1 MKHPLT
7 PAERGLLIALLFAMA
22 VACLG
27 PSVAQF
33 EHYHAFADQRH
44 LLGLPCALDVL
55 SNLPFALFGGWGLLR
70 LRDSDAGHPA
80 GAQRV
85 LATLFF
91 AGLALT
97 AVCSSWYHLRPDDA
111 GLAIDRLGMVSA
123 FAGLL
128 GLATADRISERAG
141 LWTAGAVLALG
152 PVAVQVW
159 ASSGNLLPW
168 AVLQGG
174 GMLLIVLL
182 ALRQPVAGA
191 WGLPLAAVIGWYAL
205 AKALELGDHLVFD
218 LTRGLVSGHTLK
230 HLTAA
235 LAAWPVISLMHNGTQ
250 ARPSHAFPPPP
261 YRVESHTPAAGA

>member
-1 MKHPLT
+1 MQHPLNPT
-7 PAERGLLIALLFAMA
+7 ERGLLAALVLAIAT
-22 VACLG
+22 ACFG

-70 LRDSDAGHPA
+70 LCASEIGQPT
-80 GAQRV
+80 GAQRS
-85 LATLFF
+85 LAALFF
-91 AGLALT
+91 AGLVLT
-97 AVCSSWYHLRPDDA
+97 ALCSGWYHLRPDDA

-141 LWTAGAVLALG
+141 LWTAAAVLALG
-152 PVAVQVW
+152 PVAVMVW
-159 ASSGNLLPW
+159 ANSGNLLPW

-182 ALRQPVAGA
+182 ALRPPVAGA

-205 AKALELGDHLVFD
+205 AKALELGDHVVFD
-218 LTRGLVSGHTLK
+218 LTLGLVSGHTLK
-230 HLTAA
+230 HMAAA
-235 LAAWPVISLMHNGTQ
+235 LAAWPVITLMHNGAQ
-250 ARPSHAFPPPP
+250 ARSWQRQTVRA
-261 YRVESHTPAAGA
+261 